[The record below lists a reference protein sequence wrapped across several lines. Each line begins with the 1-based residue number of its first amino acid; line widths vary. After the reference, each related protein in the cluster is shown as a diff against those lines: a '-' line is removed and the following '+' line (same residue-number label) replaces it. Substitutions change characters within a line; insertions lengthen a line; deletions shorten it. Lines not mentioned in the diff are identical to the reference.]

1 MFINFFYLIS
11 PRLVAN
17 LNPVWN
23 LPSHRT
29 TFHKPPPLNIFL
41 WYGISEKLFASGL
54 YIYAKTQSL
63 REILCT
69 ANFVEISLT

>member
-11 PRLVAN
+11 LRFVAN

-29 TFHKPPPLNIFL
+29 TFHKPPSLIFL
-41 WYGISEKLFASGL
+41 WYGISEKLFANDI
-54 YIYAKTQSL
+54 YISAK
-63 REILCT
+63 
-69 ANFVEISLT
+69 A